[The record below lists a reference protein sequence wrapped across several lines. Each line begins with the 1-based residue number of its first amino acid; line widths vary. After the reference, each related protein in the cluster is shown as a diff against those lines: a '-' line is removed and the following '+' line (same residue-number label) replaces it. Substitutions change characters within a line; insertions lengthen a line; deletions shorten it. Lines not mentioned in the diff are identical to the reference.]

1 MKRLFLIVSVA
12 LLALTACNDKERPSG
27 DPEGIAMIVKN
38 GDIDYWRQIEASFRS
53 SCQEKGL
60 EAYYYS
66 TSSETAYQE
75 QLAAVKEL
83 RKLGRKALKGIIL
96 APSYGIN
103 GENAEAEV
111 AALARERGIPVVI
124 IDSPVKANGPLASY
138 PYIGTD
144 NAAAGEAMAKLVSA
158 DRVAVFAM
166 INSPGIE
173 RATAFKALK
182 PGAEVFR
189 VGDTCIDEVKAVLDK
204 YSDFVFFNGND
215 LVGAL
220 PYLMA
225 AGKNVY
231 TFDVYDQFL
240 DLLISGS
247 PYFKGVMAQNT
258 FTMATKAVETV
269 LSNSKQ
275 GVMVPPFFISTSSLT
290 DLEVQPFLHFYNKQI
305 PDLKVAEKIIG
316 KWIQADLNGKPALT
330 DDKKVFTF
338 LSTTK
343 GYMSASL
350 GIDGGQWS
358 NKVETDVAIRGNKV
372 TIIFH
377 PDVNTTVTDEFVI
390 TAINDKEFSTS
401 YKVTATKDGSV
412 VYSREATAR
421 YLKTAADYTE
431 AILGTWEGRCTS
443 QGSEYDDGQMHRWGY
458 KEDGNFVYYVK
469 NNAGVW
475 VPSENTLNEYFV
487 DGNLLCT
494 RWVDNGEEYR
504 EWWEIDIDDDK
515 MNWTALRQNPRSEPS
530 TVTFEMTPVP
540 GIAMIGKAGQFDYWQ
555 QIETTFNSVCQ
566 EKGVIPYY
574 FSTSADNAYAE
585 QIAALEELGKL
596 KKDALKGIIYTPCY
610 GPNGENAEAEV
621 AALANE
627 RGIPVIVFDTYANET
642 GPLASYPFIGTDNTG
657 AAIDLAEEV
666 TAERVAAFAKVNTP
680 GVERG
685 EAFMAMKPQTC
696 LVAVSESAASEV
708 EAVLNDY
715 DDFVFFNGSNLL
727 EVYATLKAAGKNVY
741 TFDVYEEFLDELIAG
756 STCLKGIMAQ
766 NTFLMTRK
774 AVEAALAAA
783 KEGELVPTF
792 YITSDNLLDPNVM
805 PFIEYYKK

>member
-1 MKRLFLIVSVA
+1 M
-12 LLALTACNDKERPSG
+12 
-27 DPEGIAMIVKN
+27 
-38 GDIDYWRQIEASFRS
+38 
-53 SCQEKGL
+53 
-60 EAYYYS
+60 
-66 TSSETAYQE
+66 
-75 QLAAVKEL
+75 
-83 RKLGRKALKGIIL
+83 GRKALKGIIF
-96 APSYGIN
+96 APAYGIN

-111 AALARERGIPVVI
+111 AALAQERGIPVVI
-124 IDSPVKANGPLASY
+124 LDSPVKANGPLASS

-144 NAAAGEAMAKLVSA
+144 NAAAGEAMAKVVKA
-158 DRVAVFAM
+158 DKVAAFAL

-204 YSDFVFFNGND
+204 YDDFVFFNGND

-258 FTMATKAVETV
+258 FAMARKAVETV

-275 GVMVPPFFISTSSLT
+275 GVMVPTFYITTATLDAEEAQSF
-290 DLEVQPFLHFYNKQI
+290 LEFYGKRV
-305 PDLKVAEKIIG
+305 PDLNVAQKIIG
-316 KWIQADLNGKPALT
+316 KWMQ
-330 DDKKVFTF
+330 
-338 LSTTK
+338 
-343 GYMSASL
+343 
-350 GIDGGQWS
+350 
-358 NKVETDVAIRGNKV
+358 VETDGAPTLTNKKTVTTFYSTTLATVSMSRETRSSRTIWNNDQEYEVQIEGNKV
-372 TIIFH
+372 TLTCQ
-377 PDVNTTVTDEFVI
+377 VNENTTLVNEYIVTGIYDTEMICNFRRWTNHGEDRPEENWQVVRS
-390 TAINDKEFSTS
+390 K
-401 YKVTATKDGSV
+401 KVD
-412 VYSREATAR
+412 
-421 YLKTAADYTE
+421 ADYRS
-431 AILGTWEGRCTS
+431 AIIGMWEGRCTS
-443 QGSEYDDGQMHRWGY
+443 EGSEFDDGKLHRWAY
-458 KEDGNFVYYVK
+458 TEDGNFVYYVQNSEGK
-469 NNAGVW
+469 W
-475 VPSENTLNEYFV
+475 VPSQNTLNEYFV

-515 MNWTALRQNPRSEPS
+515 MNWTALRQNPGEEPY
-530 TVTFEMTPVP
+530 TVTFEMTLVP

-627 RGIPVIVFDTYANET
+627 LGIPVIVFDTYANET

-696 LVAVSESAASEV
+696 LVTVSESAASEV